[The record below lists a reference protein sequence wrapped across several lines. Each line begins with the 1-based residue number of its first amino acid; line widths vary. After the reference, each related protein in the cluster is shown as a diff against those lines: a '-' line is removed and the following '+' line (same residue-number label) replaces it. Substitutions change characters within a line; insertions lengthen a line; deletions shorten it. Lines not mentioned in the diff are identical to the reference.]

1 MLASLLMKDDMR
13 NLRILFLIIT
23 ALGAGCQSQPTEQTA
38 KDESFVPAPV
48 NDKDTIREN
57 ALSNQEKKEGWVLL
71 FDGSSTEQWRGAH
84 KDHFPQAGW
93 KVEDGN
99 LVVME
104 SGGAES
110 QHGGDIVTKDE
121 YGNFHLV
128 LDFKLTEGA
137 NSGIKYFVTEAYDS
151 KASAIGLEYQILD
164 DARHPDAKKG
174 NNGKGTRTIS
184 SLYDLIAADSQKK
197 VKPIGS
203 WNHAEIIVQGGHVE
217 HWLNGE
223 KVLSYE
229 RGSDHYK
236 ELVKNSKYKH
246 YKDFGLAD
254 KGHILLQDHGNK
266 VYFKNIKIKPLPA
279 S

>member
-1 MLASLLMKDDMR
+1 MQ
-13 NLRILFLIIT
+13 NYQVLFLAVA
-23 ALGAGCQSQPTEQTA
+23 ALGLGCQGQSAEQTVKEEVSA
-38 KDESFVPAPV
+38 SVSAHEQ
-48 NDKDTIREN
+48 DTSTEN
-57 ALSNQEKKEGWVLL
+57 TLTAQEKREGWVLL
-71 FDGSSTEQWRGAH
+71 FDGSSTDKWRGAH

-93 KVEDGN
+93 KIEDGN
-99 LVVME
+99 LIVME

-110 QHGGDIVTKDE
+110 QHGGDIVTKEE
-121 YGNFHLV
+121 YDNFHLA

-164 DARHPDAKKG
+164 DERHPDAKKG
-174 NNGKGTRTIS
+174 NNGKGTRTVA
-184 SLYDLIAADSQKK
+184 SLYDLIAADSEKK
-197 VKPIGS
+197 VNPIGS
-203 WNHAEIIVQGGHVE
+203 WNHAEIIVQGNHVE

-236 ELVKNSKYKH
+236 ELVKNSKYDK

-254 KGHILLQDHGNK
+254 QGHILLQDHGNR
-266 VYFKNIKIKPLPA
+266 VYYKNIKIKPLPA